1 MTEAIVAGAIAGA
14 IAGAV
19 VALAVAVTMRR
30 RDGGWRAYTARPS
43 PGAWQFRQGGAESV
57 VRMSHT
63 YTADAPNASTRMS
76 GFSFDAL
83 DGSGQHVLAVAQDE
97 AIQMNHNYIGTEHL
111 LLGLIRSDADG
122 PAGRALTRLGITL
135 DKARTALR
143 FIVGPGDT
151 PTSPS
156 EITMS
161 PRTRKVLE
169 LAMDEARMLGHAKT
183 GAAEICLGLIREG
196 QGIASGI
203 IESLGVTLD
212 AARNAVLAELAG
224 QPSSPPARPAPR
236 PGQPGGPR
244 EQRGSYQGPFD
255 RFNDRAKRVLALA
268 QDEAIR
274 FNHNYIGPEH
284 LLTGLVREGEG
295 VAAKVLKSLG
305 VDLSRTRRE
314 VENLIGRG
322 EGTTSPSEIT
332 LIPRTK
338 KVIEFAI
345 DEARILGH
353 GHVGTEHLLLGLV
366 RDGSGSNA
374 GAVLKALGV
383 DLETVRQNVI
393 ETLGG
398 EPGAGRPS

>member
-1 MTEAIVAGAIAGA
+1 MT
-14 IAGAV
+14 
-19 VALAVAVTMRR
+19 
-30 RDGGWRAYTARPS
+30 
-43 PGAWQFRQGGAESV
+43 
-57 VRMSHT
+57 HT
-63 YTADAPNASTRMS
+63 YTGPSVAPKPGVPIS

-111 LLGLIRSDADG
+111 LLGLIRSDVEG
-122 PAGRALTRLGITL
+122 PAGRALARLGITL

-143 FIVGPGDT
+143 FIVGQGET

-169 LAMDEARMLGHAKT
+169 LAMDEARLLGHEKA

-196 QGIASGI
+196 EGIASGI
-203 IESLGVTLD
+203 MESLGVSLD
-212 AARNAVLAELAG
+212 AARSAVLSELAG
-224 QPSSPPARPAPR
+224 RPAPPPGR
-236 PGQPGGPR
+236 PSEPR
-244 EQRGSYQGPFD
+244 RQHASGPFD

-284 LLTGLVREGEG
+284 LLLGLVREGEG
-295 VAAKVLKSLG
+295 VAGQVLAGLG
-305 VDLSRTRRE
+305 VDLSRSRRE
-314 VENLIGRG
+314 VESLIGRG
-322 EGTTSPSEIT
+322 ESTASPSEIT

-338 KVIEFAI
+338 KIIELAI

-374 GAVLKALGV
+374 GAILKALGV
-383 DLETVRQNVI
+383 DVERLRARVVAMIT
-393 ETLGG
+393 G
-398 EPGAGRPS
+398 EPGPGQPT

>member
-1 MTEAIVAGAIAGA
+1 MTEAIVAGAVAGA

-30 RDGGWRAYTARPS
+30 RDGGWRSYTT
-43 PGAWQFRQGGAESV
+43 RQGGAETV

-63 YTADAPNASTRMS
+63 YTADRPNAPMQYQS
-76 GFSFDAL
+76 FSFDLL
-83 DGSGQHVLAVAQDE
+83 DESGKRVLAVAQDE
-97 AIQMNHNYIGTEHL
+97 AIQLNHNYIGTEHL
-111 LLGLIRSDADG
+111 LLGLLRGDADG
-122 PAGRALTRLGITL
+122 PAGRALTRLGVTL
-135 DKARTALR
+135 DKARTAAR
-143 FIVGPGDT
+143 FIIGQGDA

-169 LAMDEARMLGHAKT
+169 LAMDEARMLGHTKA
-183 GAAEICLGLIREG
+183 GGAEICLGVIREG

-224 QPSSPPARPAPR
+224 QPSPPPTRPDPRPAQTP
-236 PGQPGGPR
+236 GPR

-284 LLTGLVREGEG
+284 LLLGLIREGEG
-295 VAAKVLKSLG
+295 VAGRILARLN
-305 VDLSRTRRE
+305 VDLARTRRE

-322 EGTTSPSEIT
+322 DATTSPSEIT

-338 KVIEFAI
+338 KIIELAI
-345 DEARILGH
+345 DEARRLGH
-353 GHVGTEHLLLGLV
+353 SHVGTEHLLLGLV
-366 RDGSGSNA
+366 REPGTNA
-374 GAVLKALGV
+374 GAALKAQGV
-383 DLETVRQNVI
+383 DLETVRARVI
-393 ETLGG
+393 AAFNDD
-398 EPGAGRPS
+398 PGPSQPS